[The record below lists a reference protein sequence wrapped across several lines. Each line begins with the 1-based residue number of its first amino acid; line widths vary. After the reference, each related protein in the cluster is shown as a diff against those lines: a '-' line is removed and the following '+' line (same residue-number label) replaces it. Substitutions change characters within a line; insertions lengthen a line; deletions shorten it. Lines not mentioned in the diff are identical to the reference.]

1 MSTTTHP
8 DPPLPEATIA
18 RATAH
23 VTEVLDLAIEHDRAR
38 RAVIVWDA
46 GCALSTCLGE
56 AYHRALPGAQVIDFD
71 AMAPDDVLAA
81 LEALDAGDLCVLV
94 QSTSFRLNSFR
105 IRIGLFKRGL
115 AVIEHP
121 HLNRMVGPERE
132 LYVDALAYDP
142 AYYRGVGW
150 ALKARI
156 DQAAICV
163 VESGGAEL
171 HFPAGLEPAKVNI
184 GDYATLN
191 NVGGQFPIGEVFTES
206 LDLEAVHGRVRVP
219 HFGDTSFHVNQPE
232 VPITLVIEAG
242 RVVDAEDSTPAFD
255 EVLAQI
261 RAAEGEVWVR
271 ELGFGMNRAFSP
283 ERMVRDIGTYER
295 MCGVH
300 LSLGAKHPSYN
311 KPQIRKKK
319 SRFHVDVFADT
330 RTVLLDDEVVYRDG
344 GWCVSAGSR

>member
-18 RATAH
+18 RAATH
-23 VTEVLDLAIEHDRAR
+23 VANILALAIEHDPAR
-38 RAVIVWDA
+38 RAVVVWDA
-46 GCALSTCLGE
+46 GCALSTCLAE
-56 AYHRALPGAQVIDFD
+56 AYRRALPDALVIDFD
-71 AMAPDDVLAA
+71 AMAPDDVLAT
-81 LEALDAGDLCVLV
+81 LEALGADDLCVLV

-115 AVIEHP
+115 KVVEHP
-121 HLNRMVGPERE
+121 HLGRMVGPERE

-142 AYYRGVGW
+142 AYYRGTGW
-150 ALKARI
+150 ALKQRI
-156 DQAAICV
+156 DKAASCV

-171 HFPAGLEPAKVNI
+171 FFPVGLEPAKVNI
-184 GDYATLN
+184 GDYKTLN

-206 LDLEAVHGRVRVP
+206 LDLEAVHGRVRIP
-219 HFGDTSFHVNQPE
+219 HFGDTSFHVNQPDR
-232 VPITLVIEAG
+232 PITLVVEAG
-242 RVVDAEDSTPAFD
+242 RVVGAEGSTPAFD

-283 ERMVRDIGTYER
+283 GRMVRDIGTFER

-300 LSLGAKHPSYN
+300 LSLGAKHPSFN

-319 SRFHVDVFADT
+319 ARFHVDVFADT
-330 RTVLLDDEVVYRDG
+330 RRVTLDDEVVYADG
-344 GWCVSAGSR
+344 AWQV